1 MFTILGS
8 DGKEYGPISPEQLR
22 QWIREGRAG
31 GSTQVRCADDP
42 HWASLHSLAE
52 FADIFQ
58 APPTLN
64 RSSESGALP
73 PVVRTFGVLCL
84 VFGVLSVLQYM
95 VSWFGLFQAIRHSPT
110 FSPFNV
116 TFFVFQFLGL
126 AGVVIHIVGGAG
138 LLRGREWAR
147 QLIVYYSIFAALLG
161 LYGIGRNVFWLATP
175 GLAVQVLRSISFLFN
190 LGYSGI
196 LLVFHIAAVFC
207 LSRKSV
213 RDAMKR
219 SPAVSA

>member
-1 MFTILGS
+1 MLTILGS
-8 DGKEYGPISPEQLR
+8 DGKEYGPITAEQLR

-31 GSTQVRCADDP
+31 GSTQVRRADDP
-42 HWASLHSLAE
+42 NWAALHSLAE

-58 APPTLN
+58 APPPLN
-64 RSSESGALP
+64 RATGSGALP
-73 PVVRTFGVLCL
+73 PVVRMFGALCL

-95 VSWFGLFQAIRHSPT
+95 VSWFGLFQAIRQSPT

-126 AGVVIHIVGGAG
+126 AGVVIHIVGGTG
-138 LLRGREWAR
+138 LLGGREWAR

-161 LYGIGRNVFWLATP
+161 LYGIGGNVYWLVTSGA
-175 GLAVQVLRSISFLFN
+175 AVQVLRSISFIFN
-190 LGYSGI
+190 LGYSGV
-196 LLVFHIAAVFC
+196 LLVFHIAAIFF
-207 LSRKSV
+207 LTRKSV

-219 SPAVSA
+219 SPTVSS